1 MVLIKT
7 VILLLSATAAMAAD
21 AVVSGAIFVGKD
33 TSDPSADPLE
43 VYRNPSNHVTA
54 TSSVL
59 VFAANTVNF
68 HPASQEPK
76 ALIQNLDQF
85 VGKVDTFPAFTL
97 TQSEQFSLELDGSLT
112 QFEKTISEQLED
124 PDTARALRDLVP
136 DNVQDPSLTDWI
148 LSLVVVAKSEDSDDI
163 SVKLARV
170 YLTISSG
177 ADAATIPKQSARLSV
192 SGYKVNDFLFVS
204 NAETFARRISTT
216 RVPDF
221 IDYLTSPKGFTRA
234 EHGHRGPT
242 SCFRNRQ
249 TFKDQQALLSWIL

>member
-1 MVLIKT
+1 MLLIKT
-7 VILLLSATAAMAAD
+7 VVLLLSATAAMAAD

-33 TSDPSADPLE
+33 TSDPSASPVE
-43 VYRNPSNHVTA
+43 VFANPSNHATA
-54 TSSVL
+54 ASSVL

-85 VGKVDTFPAFTL
+85 VGKVDTFPGFTL
-97 TQSEQFSLELDGSLT
+97 TQNEQFSLELDGSLT

-136 DNVQDPSLTDWI
+136 DNVQDPSLTEWV
-148 LSLVVVAKSEDSDDI
+148 LSLVVVTESEDTRI
-163 SVKLARV
+163 NLKLARV
-170 YLTISSG
+170 YLTISS
-177 ADAATIPKQSARLSV
+177 DDDTATIPKQSARLSV
-192 SGYKVNDFLFVS
+192 SGYKVNEFLFVS
-204 NAETFARRISTT
+204 NAETFARRIPIT

-221 IDYLTSPKGFTRA
+221 IDYFTSPKGFTRA

>member
-1 MVLIKT
+1 MLLIKT
-7 VILLLSATAAMAAD
+7 VVLLLSATAAMAAD

-43 VYRNPSNHVTA
+43 VYRNPSNHATA

-68 HPASQEPK
+68 NPASQEPK

-85 VGKVDTFPAFTL
+85 VRKVDTFPAFTL

-170 YLTISSG
+170 YLTISS
-177 ADAATIPKQSARLSV
+177 DATIPKQSARLSV

-204 NAETFARRISTT
+204 NAETFAGRISTT

-221 IDYLTSPKGFTRA
+221 IDYFTSPKGFTRA
-234 EHGHRGPT
+234 EHGYRGPT
-242 SCFRNRQ
+242 SCFKNRKS
-249 TFKDQQALLSWIL
+249 FKDQQALLSWIL